1 MKLGT
6 ASSNQMAWMTG
17 LLLAAGSS
25 VLGLI
30 SIALTTLVLISST
43 FLLACPKERRSEQ
56 TQQDSED
63 SFSRPDNERSE
74 VQKED
79 ERGGGGGGGDCNGQA
94 DDSMGSRSSPDST
107 SESECINPSWTGED
121 SEADW
126 LPERSPDC
134 SDEEEGLIE
143 IAVPSGHHVVGG
155 YRHSEDDG
163 CMMMA
168 VGEMNEEDNLIEID
182 ISEGSIKHPRFRL

>member
-17 LLLAAGSS
+17 LLLAADSS

-79 ERGGGGGGGDCNGQA
+79 ERGGGGGGDCNGQA

-143 IAVPSGHHVVGG
+143 IAIPSGHHVVGG
-155 YRHSEDDG
+155 YRHNEDDG
-163 CMMMA
+163 CMMMT